1 MSRPVKAHEPSMEE
15 ILASIRRIISDDDTG
30 EPPPQNPV
38 RGRTSAAAKA
48 EAKDAKKAAARN
60 GQDDADALPAGFDVS
75 ADQETDDPAH
85 ARLTAAMIELGEAM
99 HASVP
104 GFDGTD
110 HSTDAVADDTPGP
123 VRPRERRA
131 MPVPEGALLSAR
143 TTAAVDNAF
152 NSLAKMVLTQNPR
165 TLEDLVCDMLKPMLK
180 AWLDD
185 NLPDIVERLVR
196 AEIERVSRGRG

>member
-1 MSRPVKAHEPSMEE
+1 MEE
-15 ILASIRRIISDDDTG
+15 ILASIRRIISDDDMG
-30 EPPPQNPV
+30 KPPPQKPV
-38 RGRTSAAAKA
+38 RAPSGAAKA
-48 EAKDAKKAAARN
+48 DAKDAKKPDARN
-60 GQDDADALPAGFDVS
+60 GQDDADAAPAAFDVS

-99 HASVP
+99 RANEP
-104 GFDGTD
+104 GFDGID
-110 HSTDAVADDTPGP
+110 HSTDAVADDTSGP
-123 VRPRERRA
+123 ARQRGPRE

-152 NSLAKMVLTQNPR
+152 NSLAQMVLTQNPR
-165 TLEDLVCDMLKPMLK
+165 TLEDLVRDMLKPMLK

-185 NLPDIVERLVR
+185 NLPNIVERLVR